1 MSCAKIDP
9 ALHQAQKPPWIK
21 VRLPSNP
28 VFFSTKALIS
38 DLRLHTVC
46 ESAQCPN
53 RWECW
58 SQGTATMMIAG
69 DRCTRACGFCAV
81 TTAKPFALEED
92 EPQRV
97 AEAVR
102 RMKLKHVVITAVA
115 RDDLKDGGANH
126 FARVI
131 AAIREMDP
139 SIIIEV
145 LVPDF
150 HAQDWCIQIV
160 LDAAPDIYNH
170 NMETVERLTPLVRS
184 RAKYRTSLQVLRRAK
199 ELSPKTV
206 TKSGVMLGLGETE
219 PELFQT
225 MDDLREV
232 GCQVLTM
239 GQYLRPTPKPFAGG
253 RIHHAGAVR
262 SLRRDRAQK
271 GIRAC
276 RLRSAR
282 AQLVSRGR
290 LSSGRPL
297 TMERSASVP
306 SWTVHREDR
315 QSIAAVIPAY
325 QEEKHIGDVVRRT
338 RAKIDNVLVVDDGSR
353 DKTAERAREAGAEV
367 IVHPQNRGKGE
378 SIKTGLRHWLDR
390 QFTWVFILDADG
402 QHRPEEIDDFI
413 RAAMSDGA
421 SLLLGNRMKNVSS
434 MPLLRRVVNRYMSNK
449 ISRVCGQQIPDTQCG
464 LPHVASTSHSRSCS
478 AAPTVSITKP
488 RCSSSPAAKVFASN
502 QCPSAPFTPTKSAA
516 STPCATPFVSSN

>member
-69 DRCTRACGFCAV
+69 ERCTRACGFCAV

-102 RMKLKHVVITAVA
+102 RMGLKHVVVTAVA

-126 FARVI
+126 FARTI
-131 AAIREMDP
+131 EAIRAMDA
-139 SIIIEV
+139 SVIVEV

-150 HAQDWCIQIV
+150 HAQEWCIQIV
-160 LDAAPDIYNH
+160 LDAAPDIFNH
-170 NMETVERLTPLVRS
+170 NLETVERLTPLVRS
-184 RAKYRTSLQVLRRAK
+184 RAKYRTSLDVLRQAK
-199 ELSPKTV
+199 ELAPKIV

-225 MDDLREV
+225 MDDLREI

-239 GQYLRPTPKPFAGG
+239 GQYLRPTANHLPVVEFISPERFEAYGE
-253 RIHHAGAVR
+253 I
-262 SLRRDRAQK
+262 
-271 GIRAC
+271 
-276 RLRSAR
+276 AR
-282 AQLVSRGR
+282 A
-290 LSSGRPL
+290 
-297 TMERSASVP
+297 
-306 SWTVHREDR
+306 
-315 QSIAAVIPAY
+315 
-325 QEEKHIGDVVRRT
+325 
-338 RAKIDNVLVVDDGSR
+338 
-353 DKTAERAREAGAEV
+353 
-367 IVHPQNRGKGE
+367 KGFE
-378 SIKTGLRHWLDR
+378 
-390 QFTWVFILDADG
+390 
-402 QHRPEEIDDFI
+402 
-413 RAAMSDGA
+413 
-421 SLLLGNRMKNVSS
+421 
-434 MPLLRRVVNRYMSNK
+434 
-449 ISRVCGQQIPDTQCG
+449 
-464 LPHVASTSHSRSCS
+464 HVASGPLVRSS
-478 AAPTVSITKP
+478 YHAADFHPVV
-488 RCSSSPAAKVFASN
+488 R
-502 QCPSAPFTPTKSAA
+502 
-516 STPCATPFVSSN
+516 